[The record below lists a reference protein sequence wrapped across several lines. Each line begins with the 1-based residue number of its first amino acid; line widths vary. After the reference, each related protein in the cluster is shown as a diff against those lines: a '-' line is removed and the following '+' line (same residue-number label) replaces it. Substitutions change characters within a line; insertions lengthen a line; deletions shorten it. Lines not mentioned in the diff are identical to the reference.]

1 MLVPDWIFIGYA
13 SHLSFPH
20 NSNSYPQMKHKF
32 IMMEIE
38 AGLWGV
44 VQSGSIHTSS
54 FEEGLCYTGLLAKE
68 ATRSQ
73 PTLPRAPYWIH
84 TLHVFY
90 NVPDR
95 NGQAGE

>member
-1 MLVPDWIFIGYA
+1 
-13 SHLSFPH
+13 
-20 NSNSYPQMKHKF
+20 MKHKF

-44 VQSGSIHTSS
+44 VQAGSMYTTSS
-54 FEEGLCYTGLLAKE
+54 FEEGLFYTGLLAME

-73 PTLPRAPYWIH
+73 PTLPRALYWIH

-95 NGQAGE
+95 NGRAGE